1 MSISQDDLQKIG
13 KKLSKIPA
21 GNVKLL
27 KNISDIVDYMD
38 LLSEVDTT
46 DIVPT
51 ISVVQDHAT
60 LREDVLIP
68 SEATPDELLNCTKQK
83 VVAHQIVLPN
93 IMN

>member
-21 GNVKLL
+21 DNEKLL
-27 KNISDIVDYMD
+27 KNISDIVDYME

-46 DIVPT
+46 GVIPT
-51 ISVVQDHAT
+51 ISVIENKAL
-60 LREDVLIP
+60 LREDVLI
-68 SEATPDELLNCTKQK
+68 SSDATPDELLNCTKQK